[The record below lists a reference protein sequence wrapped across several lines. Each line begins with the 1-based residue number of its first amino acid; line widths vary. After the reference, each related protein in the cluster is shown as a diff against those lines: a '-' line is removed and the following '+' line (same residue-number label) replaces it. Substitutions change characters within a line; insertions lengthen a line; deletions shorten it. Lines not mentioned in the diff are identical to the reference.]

1 MTVPELK
8 PCPFCGGPAELIRPH
23 DGARTYVMCVLH
35 FCSGPQKT
43 AEHAIAAWNRRA
55 NLPPTLEQAK
65 ALPEIK
71 ALVDA
76 MRECADDLEAF
87 TRAEYG
93 WPNVH
98 PAMQGKIDRDMQVVV
113 NARAALRAIGE
124 GGE

>member
-1 MTVPELK
+1 MTAPELK

-23 DGARTYVMCVLH
+23 DGGLPYVMCVMH

-55 NLPPTLEQAK
+55 DLPPTMEQAK

-71 ALVDA
+71 ALV
-76 MRECADDLEAF
+76 EALRVSDEF
-87 TRAEYG
+87 
-93 WPNVH
+93 
-98 PAMQGKIDRDMQVVV
+98 V
-113 NARAALRAIGE
+113 NSLGYVGIGNITSAALRAIGE